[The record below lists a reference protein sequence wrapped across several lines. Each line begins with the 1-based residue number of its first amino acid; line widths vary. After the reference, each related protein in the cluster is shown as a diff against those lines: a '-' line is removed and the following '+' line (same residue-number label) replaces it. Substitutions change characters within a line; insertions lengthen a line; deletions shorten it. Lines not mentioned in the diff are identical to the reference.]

1 MSAHDKIIPAI
12 EAALAQDPENLELR
26 LHLASLLVS
35 AGCGSDALQ
44 HCSHILSIEPDNLD
58 ALHTAMKAAEQAGD
72 KGRAERY
79 RRTFTALSN
88 ADNPSKKDTEQAPPP
103 STPEPTKG
111 SHNEPK
117 SSSDSDSSSDE
128 EQYSRISVGADGTID
143 GDLPDFS
150 PYVENADVRLEDVA
164 GMEHVKRRLELAL
177 FAPLRDPR
185 IREMY
190 GKSLRGGLMLYGPP
204 GCGKTF
210 LARAVAG
217 ELGAKFINVGLAD
230 VLDMWLGQS
239 ERNLHNIFE
248 YARQN
253 TPCVIFFDEI
263 DALGR
268 KRSLRRESAG
278 RDTINQLL
286 SELDGPNADRNEGVF
301 VLAATNHPWD
311 VDGALRRPGRFD
323 RTLIVLPP
331 DKEARLQILKLN
343 TRNRPVD
350 EDINLDKI
358 AAQTNEFS
366 GADLAHLCDSAAE
379 LAIED
384 SLKTGR
390 PRPIS
395 KNDFKGALKDIR
407 KGSTRSWFE
416 TARNYAMFANEGG
429 IYDDLLEYLR
439 ANKMM

>member
-1 MSAHDKIIPAI
+1 MSAHEKIIPAI
-12 EAALAQDPENLELR
+12 ETALAQDPENVELR
-26 LHLASLLVS
+26 IHLASLLVS
-35 AGCGSDALQ
+35 AGRGSDALQ
-44 HCSHILSIEPDNLD
+44 HCVHILSTEPDNLE
-58 ALHTAMKAAEQAGD
+58 ALHLAMNAAEQAGE
-72 KGRAERY
+72 KERAERY

-88 ADNPSKKDTEQAPPP
+88 AENSNEKDTGQDQGQPP
-103 STPEPTKG
+103 SSSKPESTSAPRNKPE
-111 SHNEPK
+111 SR
-117 SSSDSDSSSDE
+117 SASDE
-128 EQYSRISVGADGTID
+128 DQYSRISVGADGTID

-150 PYVENADVRLEDVA
+150 PYVENADVRLADVA

-239 ERNLHNIFE
+239 ERNLQNIFE

-331 DKEARLQILKLN
+331 DKEARLQILQLN

-350 EDINLDKI
+350 EDINLDKV
-358 AAQTNEFS
+358 AAQTDGFS

-390 PRPIS
+390 PRPIN

-439 ANKMM
+439 ANRMM